1 MVNIWT
7 RIIHTMG
14 YKRGIN
20 TCVECEKK
28 MKANPD
34 DTGMCPKCGKAQNR
48 IESTV
53 YKDLMDEGQF
63 P

>member
-1 MVNIWT
+1 MVIIKT
-7 RIIHTMG
+7 RENSTMG

-20 TCVECEKK
+20 TCVECERK
-28 MKANPD
+28 MKENPD

-53 YKDLMDEGQF
+53 YKELMDEGRF